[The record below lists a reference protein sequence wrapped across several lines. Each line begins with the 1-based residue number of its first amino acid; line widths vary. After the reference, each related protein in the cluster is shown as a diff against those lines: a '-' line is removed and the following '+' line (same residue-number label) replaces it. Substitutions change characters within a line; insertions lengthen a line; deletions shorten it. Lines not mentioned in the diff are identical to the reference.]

1 MRPGEREHFDHS
13 PEWAERM
20 WVRVVDALGARARH
34 ETKSNA
40 SGLPDG
46 RLFVVPDAR
55 PADPGSAGSLPNGIV
70 SAEEHCYTSDLP
82 RALSSSMTG
91 VPRKHLLADRN
102 EGRFL
107 ASVECEGKWFGIS
120 KVILS
125 VITSQGQDALVTDV
139 PAAAIEVLR
148 LTCPEL
154 VRIL

>member
-1 MRPGEREHFDHS
+1 
-13 PEWAERM
+13 
-20 WVRVVDALGARARH
+20 
-34 ETKSNA
+34 
-40 SGLPDG
+40 
-46 RLFVVPDAR
+46 
-55 PADPGSAGSLPNGIV
+55 
-70 SAEEHCYTSDLP
+70 
-82 RALSSSMTG
+82 MTG